1 MCESGEIAFTQ
12 TAEWRAGRVING
24 LITSTTL
31 IPLNAEIRTKKKNH
45 YLLQTGLFCDVA
57 CDKEIHIS
65 ETRGGRKER
74 KNGRRDE
81 RQSDILSKT
90 VMTTFQVTLLFI
102 LQIAPFLRCFET
114 RSLKPDTTMK
124 RNSVSGRV
132 LCYILPLQQTTS
144 RGSFNKKSE
153 DV

>member
-1 MCESGEIAFTQ
+1 MASWQGNKWPDNQ
-12 TAEWRAGRVING
+12 HYSDPSQRRNK
-24 LITSTTL
+24 
-31 IPLNAEIRTKKKNH
+31 NKKKKNH

-90 VMTTFQVTLLFI
+90 VMTTFQVTVLFI
-102 LQIAPFLRCFET
+102 LQIAPFLRCF
-114 RSLKPDTTMK
+114 
-124 RNSVSGRV
+124 
-132 LCYILPLQQTTS
+132 
-144 RGSFNKKSE
+144 
-153 DV
+153 